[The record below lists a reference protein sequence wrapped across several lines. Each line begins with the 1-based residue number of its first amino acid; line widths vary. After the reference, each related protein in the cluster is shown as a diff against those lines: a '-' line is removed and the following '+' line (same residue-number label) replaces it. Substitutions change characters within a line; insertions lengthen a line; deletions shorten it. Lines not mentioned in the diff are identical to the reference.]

1 MKNVFNKKF
10 FYLFFGPFD
19 EYNILILQRYCLQVN
34 MSFVLCTET
43 WKFRTRF
50 HQTMTQFF

>member
-1 MKNVFNKKF
+1 MKNVFNKKKIN
-10 FYLFFGPFD
+10 LFFGPFD